1 MSALVAELRDALA
14 SVAQGQP
21 LTAALERDLG
31 MAARSVLARHGLA
44 DATVVVR
51 RAGRALDVEVIPPP
65 RVPTVRKIS
74 LRLG

>member
-1 MSALVAELRDALA
+1 MSALDAELRDALA
-14 SVAQGQP
+14 STALGQP
-21 LTAALERDLG
+21 LTVALERDLG

-51 RAGRALDVEVIPPP
+51 RVGQALDIEVIPPP
-65 RVPTVRKIS
+65 RVPNVRRIS